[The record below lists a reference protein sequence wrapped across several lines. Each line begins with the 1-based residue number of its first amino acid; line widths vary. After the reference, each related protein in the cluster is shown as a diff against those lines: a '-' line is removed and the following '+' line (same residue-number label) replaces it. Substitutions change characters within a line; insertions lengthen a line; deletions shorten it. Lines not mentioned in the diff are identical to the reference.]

1 VQALHK
7 SGDPLALNQGRGRAQ
22 EPDGRQFAWLL
33 RAGRERPSDR
43 GAEKRD
49 KLAPF
54 QLIELHMIPA
64 SQGRIAG
71 YQIGEDQ
78 SGGIRAFAV
87 EEEYG
92 SPAHLLKKRRQPASG
107 SAFFR
112 SSA

>member
-1 VQALHK
+1 M
-7 SGDPLALNQGRGRAQ
+7 
-22 EPDGRQFAWLL
+22 
-33 RAGRERPSDR
+33 AGN
-43 GAEKRD
+43 
-49 KLAPF
+49 
-54 QLIELHMIPA
+54 
-64 SQGRIAG
+64 QGRIAG
-71 YQIGEDQ
+71 YRIGEDQ